1 MPIKI
6 RTVCQKERVPKATMT
21 AFHLVSAILI
31 SLVAILNAAEKNPKP
46 DTILII
52 DEDQGS
58 CDYGFMG
65 STTSVT
71 PNLDRLAAQCQLY
84 THGYSMPVCSL
95 SPATLLSGPP
105 THQHG
110 ITAKNLATQLG
121 EEVKRLKHI
130 RVSALHTH

>member
-1 MPIKI
+1 
-6 RTVCQKERVPKATMT
+6 MT

-95 SPATLLSGPP
+95 SPATLLSAPP
-105 THQHG
+105 LTN
-110 ITAKNLATQLG
+110 TESLAKTSLPNLG
-121 EEVKRLKHI
+121 KR
-130 RVSALHTH
+130 